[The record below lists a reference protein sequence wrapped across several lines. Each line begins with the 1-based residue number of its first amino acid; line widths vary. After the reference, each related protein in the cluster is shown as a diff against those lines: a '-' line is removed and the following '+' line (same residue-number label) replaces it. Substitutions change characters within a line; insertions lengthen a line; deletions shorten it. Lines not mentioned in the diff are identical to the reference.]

1 MDGVAIQGKIYGGF
15 AKAASR
21 IGLPFDQYRP
31 SGTGNPLA
39 VGNFLATLPAHFRV
53 DDGLKRFSTYD
64 NPLFATYVDGAQVQ
78 PGDYLTHATAGTY
91 FIAGMQPLLPIL
103 AIQCGRTVTISR
115 PTSATALSALMTAW
129 PASIVRKSARGVDET
144 HLPGNIANPNW
155 EMLLPAVAGVGLD
168 IADVVADDLLRLYFI
183 EQAELSGYGW
193 RCAIKQMPPING
205 ATIYH
210 YAQVVE
216 ATGKPITFRRIVSTG
231 GASPAL
237 NPVTGTITVS
247 TPAAIGATSVTLTAP
262 VGNWFL
268 EAGDVLTIGSNT
280 VTVAARTVSASGKFT
295 AVPLSTA
302 LTQAVTAGEA
312 VSVAWVNDY
321 SVKAAIGR
329 YDATTV
335 DGTLVRVTDARVL
348 MQTTDSLGRTVP
360 QPQSTDK
367 LIVDGVVKSV
377 VCSNA
382 EYAGA
387 SVSLYDT
394 QARG

>member
-1 MDGVAIQGKIYGGF
+1 
-15 AKAASR
+15 
-21 IGLPFDQYRP
+21 
-31 SGTGNPLA
+31 
-39 VGNFLATLPAHFRV
+39 
-53 DDGLKRFSTYD
+53 
-64 NPLFATYVDGAQVQ
+64 
-78 PGDYLTHATAGTY
+78 
-91 FIAGMQPLLPIL
+91 
-103 AIQCGRTVTISR
+103 
-115 PTSATALSALMTAW
+115 
-129 PASIVRKSARGVDET
+129 
-144 HLPGNIANPNW
+144 
-155 EMLLPAVAGVGLD
+155 
-168 IADVVADDLLRLYFI
+168 
-183 EQAELSGYGW
+183 
-193 RCAIKQMPPING
+193 MPPING

-237 NPVTGTITVS
+237 NPVTGAITVS
-247 TPAAIGATSVTLTAP
+247 APAAIGATSVTLTVP

-268 EAGDVLTIGSNT
+268 ESGDVLTIGTNT

-302 LTQAVTAGEA
+302 LTQALTAGEA

-321 SVKAAIGR
+321 AVKAAIGR

-348 MQTTDSLGRTVP
+348 MQTTDSLGRTIP

-377 VCSNA
+377 VCANA
-382 EYAGA
+382 EYAGQVA
-387 SVSLYDT
+387 ALFDV